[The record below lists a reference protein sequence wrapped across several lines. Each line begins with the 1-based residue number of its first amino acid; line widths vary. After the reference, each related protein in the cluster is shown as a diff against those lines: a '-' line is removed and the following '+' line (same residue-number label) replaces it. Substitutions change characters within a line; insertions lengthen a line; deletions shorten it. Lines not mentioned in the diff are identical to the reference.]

1 MAQSDK
7 THFMTDAEW
16 DGWLGARGEIA
27 AKAAAS
33 ETIIAKS
40 PRKPQKPTPARLAAD
55 LLRSAAEGDV
65 ANVIALIEQGASPN
79 TRERAAPRQS
89 VVEVAMA
96 AGRAEAALALVRAG
110 GWCAPDSYRTVETQ
124 AFDQQAATRR
134 FSGETLALAILNTI
148 SVFFKYS
155 SSWAHLMEAAEIC
168 RAARPGAT
176 PSTTDLLARAAGE
189 GRWDMVHDALQLG
202 ESLDDACWSQA
213 LAVLHNPYRRASP
226 EHVSRLAAAVAHKKF
241 LECMPRD
248 AAQALFSVAVD
259 VGSASLLE
267 ALLNAR
273 LRPSPDW
280 MIKRPTTFFDK
291 HQKMPGGE
299 SSCPDMQA
307 ISLVMAC
314 ALNSN
319 AQDLFNVAASCPAA
333 LAAARS
339 RKASPWRLLPLSI
352 GRLQELDD
360 LGIPLDG
367 LDVEGNGLFHVW
379 ALVDHSPRSGWPTL
393 GRKLPELFSLRN
405 SKGATGS
412 ESMASKLSAEGAR
425 DFFAT
430 LARMEAR
437 DIRQASGPAPTKKTA
452 PKPRQRL

>member
-1 MAQSDK
+1 MAQIDK

-16 DGWLGARGEIA
+16 DGWLGARAEIA
-27 AKAAAS
+27 AQAAAS
-33 ETIIAKS
+33 EPVIAKA

-79 TRERAAPRQS
+79 ARERAAPRQS
-89 VVEVAMA
+89 AVEAAMA
-96 AGRAEAALALVRAG
+96 GGRAEAALALMRAG
-110 GWCAPDSYRTVETQ
+110 GWCAPDSYRAVESQ
-124 AFDQQAATRR
+124 VFDQQAATRL
-134 FSGETLALAILNTI
+134 FAGETLALAISNTI

-155 SSWAHLMEAAEIC
+155 SPWAHLMEAAEIC
-168 RAARPGAT
+168 RAARPCAT
-176 PSTTDLLARAAGE
+176 PSTTDLLARAAGA

-202 ESLDDACWSQA
+202 ERLDGACWSQA
-213 LAVLHNPYRRASP
+213 LAGLMNPYRRASP
-226 EHVSRLAAAVAHKKF
+226 EHVGSLAAAVAHTKF
-241 LECMPRD
+241 SECMPRE

-280 MIKRPTTFFDK
+280 MIQRPTNFF
-291 HQKMPGGE
+291 HNHHKMPNGE
-299 SSCPDMQA
+299 SSRPDMQA

-319 AQDLFNVAASCPAA
+319 AQDLFTVAVSCPAA

-339 RKASPWRLLPLSI
+339 RKASPWRLWPLSI
-352 GRLQELDD
+352 GRLQELGD

-379 ALVDHSPRSGWPTL
+379 ALVDPSPRSGWPTL
-393 GRKLPELFSLRN
+393 GRKLPDLFSRRN
-405 SKGATGS
+405 SKGATGA
-412 ESMASKLSAEGAR
+412 ESMASKLSDEGSR

-452 PKPRQRL
+452 AKPRQRL